1 MNNATSKHSRS
12 HSRSHSARLRQ
23 SQHLRQSQYLR
34 QSQHLRQSQ
43 NVRQSEKNLQKT
55 AKVRYAKNLQIV
67 KPVINDKP
75 KKYRFNINLQ
85 NKNIKLLKRPIP
97 VILVRKQLE
106 QLDLYFEQ
114 VIEHN
119 YELFYH
125 EYSFDS
131 YDMNQIQKLLHKMYE
146 VIQLIM
152 DKIKRIMLNE
162 AIVNTDTSIH
172 KYYVTNFENLQ
183 NEIFKNF
190 TEINATNGRT
200 LRFQLKQ
207 IKSFI
212 HSYVENILN

>member
-1 MNNATSKHSRS
+1 MNNTKPK

-23 SQHLRQSQYLR
+23 SQHLRQSQYLKP
-34 QSQHLRQSQ
+34 SQKTLRT
-43 NVRQSEKNLQKT
+43 T
-55 AKVRYAKNLQIV
+55 AKVRYAKNLQSVNLNI
-67 KPVINDKP
+67 KPVINVKP

-97 VILVRKQLE
+97 IIPVRKQLE

-119 YELFYH
+119 YELFYY

-146 VIQLIM
+146 TIQLII
-152 DKIKRIMLNE
+152 DKIKKIMLNNE
-162 AIVNTDTSIH
+162 IVNPDTSIYN
-172 KYYVTNFENLQ
+172 YYVTNFDNLQ

-212 HSYVENILN
+212 HSYIENILN